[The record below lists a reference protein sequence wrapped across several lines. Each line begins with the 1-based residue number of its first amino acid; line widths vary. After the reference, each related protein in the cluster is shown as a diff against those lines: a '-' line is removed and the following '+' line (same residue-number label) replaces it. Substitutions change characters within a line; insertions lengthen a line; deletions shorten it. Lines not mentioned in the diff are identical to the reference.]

1 MVEGANPTNKNHIR
15 TTYFIFLAP
24 IFSLSSVLAKRMR
37 SRIKGFT
44 RHHRRE
50 KLKKQKTIYLLT
62 EVTTISTL
70 YFLQF
75 NNYYDRTVKVYGT
88 LADYLDYN
96 VYVQNN
102 FNFVPG
108 DQVTTT
114 LPAVPV
120 NQANEDLTAD
130 YLLVVDN
137 NTISS
142 RWYIMDSTRLLNNT

>member
-1 MVEGANPTNKNHIR
+1 MI
-15 TTYFIFLAP
+15 
-24 IFSLSSVLAKRMR
+24 
-37 SRIKGFT
+37 
-44 RHHRRE
+44 
-50 KLKKQKTIYLLT
+50 
-62 EVTTISTL
+62 TISTL

-75 NNYYDRTVKVYGT
+75 NNYYDRTVKVYST

>member
-1 MVEGANPTNKNHIR
+1 M
-15 TTYFIFLAP
+15 
-24 IFSLSSVLAKRMR
+24 
-37 SRIKGFT
+37 
-44 RHHRRE
+44 
-50 KLKKQKTIYLLT
+50 
-62 EVTTISTL
+62 EVILISTL

-88 LADYLDYN
+88 LADYLDYS
-96 VYVQNN
+96 VYVQQN

-108 DQVTTT
+108 DQVRTT

-120 NQANEDLTAD
+120 NQANEALSAD

-137 NTISS
+137 NAITS

>member
-1 MVEGANPTNKNHIR
+1 M
-15 TTYFIFLAP
+15 
-24 IFSLSSVLAKRMR
+24 
-37 SRIKGFT
+37 
-44 RHHRRE
+44 
-50 KLKKQKTIYLLT
+50 
-62 EVTTISTL
+62 TTISTL

-96 VYVQNN
+96 VYTQQN

-130 YLLVVDN
+130 YLLVVDDGV
-137 NTISS
+137 ISS